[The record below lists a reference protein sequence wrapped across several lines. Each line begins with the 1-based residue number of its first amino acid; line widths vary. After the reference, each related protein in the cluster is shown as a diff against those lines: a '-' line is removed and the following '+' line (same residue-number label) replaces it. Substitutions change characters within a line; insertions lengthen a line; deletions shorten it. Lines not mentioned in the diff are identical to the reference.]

1 MIKVVVN
8 YNVIVTR
15 TLIKFAFNLTMTVCA
30 EHLCT
35 LPGWE
40 CCGALEE
47 DLLIRAAIGFEI
59 PVLTQDKT
67 HVKPPAKFTPCF
79 LIPLEPLHMPDFFVY
94 FKQLQVLLFAAF
106 INFTVDVNF
115 LKLV

>member
-1 MIKVVVN
+1 
-8 YNVIVTR
+8 
-15 TLIKFAFNLTMTVCA
+15 MTVCA

-40 CCGALEE
+40 CCGALEK
-47 DLLIRAAIGFEI
+47 DLLIRAAISFEI

-79 LIPLEPLHMPDFFVY
+79 LIPLEPLHMPDF
-94 FKQLQVLLFAAF
+94 LCLFQAAPSV
-106 INFTVDVNF
+106 TVCSIYKF
-115 LKLV
+115 YSGCKLS